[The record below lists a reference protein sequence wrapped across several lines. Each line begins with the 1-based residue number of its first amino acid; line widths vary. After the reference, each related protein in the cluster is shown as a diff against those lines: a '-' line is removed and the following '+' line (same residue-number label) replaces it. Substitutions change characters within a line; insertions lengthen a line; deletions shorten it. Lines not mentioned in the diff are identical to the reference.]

1 MRAVTAPLYRKLKG
15 RSLSA
20 VTGCLGAL
28 ALALGAC
35 ATRDPVAEVKPLIA
49 AGDTDGAIARLRNE
63 VERNPGETAARAT
76 LLRLREAE
84 ALKQLRAADAALAG
98 GDEAT
103 AAAAIDRAAG
113 YLPDD
118 PAVAEARL
126 QMERRGRA
134 RQLLLTAEQALG
146 EGRLEAA
153 RADVTEAIALQP
165 GERVGMQLRQR
176 IQRQIDERAAAD
188 EPQLRLLDEKP
199 VTLEFRDAPVK
210 QVFEALSRSAGLSF
224 VFDQEVRRDAKV
236 TLRLQGVKV
245 SEALRVIGQAN
256 RLAFNVLGD
265 RSLLVY
271 PATAVKRSQ
280 YRVLT
285 LRAFNLSNA
294 SAKDVA
300 NTLRN
305 VLKSREV
312 TSDDKA
318 NIVVI
323 RDTPEMVR
331 LAERLVPLYDV
342 PDPEVMLE
350 VEVLEVSRSQLSK
363 LGLAAPDSISIGK
376 PTATGPIVI
385 GTEGIR
391 ASILNPAALINLKE
405 RENATD
411 LLANPRIRV
420 KNRSKARIHIGEKVP
435 VVTTTATANVGV
447 SSAVSYLDV
456 GLKLDVEP
464 TIHLDEEVSIGLK
477 LEVSN
482 IIETISVGAAGG
494 GSTIAYRLGTRNTET
509 TLRLRDGQTQVLAGL
524 IQNDQRRALSKIPLL
539 GNLPLIGRLFSSDD
553 GLGSTRSK
561 TEVVLLIT
569 PRILRGPE
577 SLPPE
582 VARFSSGT
590 LGDGG
595 ANPLLLDAL
604 PADQTAVQDLNV
616 TDPGGA
622 QPQPAEQAV
631 PAPVAPSEP
640 EQSSEGQSSGG
651 GEVVSPRRR
660 PII

>member
-1 MRAVTAPLYRKLKG
+1 MKTVATTLYAAPKG

-20 VTGCLGAL
+20 VLVWLGL
-28 ALALGAC
+28 MMLGAC
-35 ATRDPVAEVKPLIA
+35 ATRDPIAEVKPLLA
-49 AGDTDGAIARLRNE
+49 AGDTDGAIARLRSE

-84 ALKQLRAADAALAG
+84 ALRQLRAADAALAG
-98 GDEAT
+98 GDDAA

-126 QMERRGRA
+126 QMERRSRA
-134 RQLLLTAEQALG
+134 RQLLLTAEQALA
-146 EGRLEAA
+146 EGRLESA
-153 RADVTEAIALQP
+153 RAEVAEALALQP

-188 EPQLRLLDEKP
+188 EPQLRLLDEKL

-285 LRAFNLSNA
+285 IRAFNLSNA

-323 RDTPEMVR
+323 RDTPEMIR

-363 LGLAAPDSISIGK
+363 LGLAAPDSISIGN

-385 GTEGIR
+385 GSAGIR

-595 ANPLLLDAL
+595 ASPLLLDAAASDPSAAPGL
-604 PADQTAVQDLNV
+604 VLTNPTAAEVQSGELS
-616 TDPGGA
+616 TQSA
-622 QPQPAEQAV
+622 SETESV
-631 PAPVAPSEP
+631 PAPADPSD
-640 EQSSEGQSSGG
+640 SGG
-651 GEVVSPRRR
+651 ENISSRRG
-660 PII
+660 PNI

>member
-1 MRAVTAPLYRKLKG
+1 MKTASSLSNRALENPL
-15 RSLSA
+15 LSA
-20 VTGCLGAL
+20 VALYLGL
-28 ALALGAC
+28 LALGAC
-35 ATRDPVAEVKPLIA
+35 ATRDPVAEVKPLLA
-49 AGDTDGAIARLRNE
+49 AGDTDGAIARLRSE

-84 ALKQLRAADAALAG
+84 ALKQLRVADAALAD
-98 GDEAT
+98 GDDAT

-113 YLPDD
+113 YLPDS
-118 PAVAEARL
+118 PVVAEARL
-126 QMERRGRA
+126 QMERRNQA
-134 RQLLLTAEQALG
+134 RQLLLAAEQALA

-153 RADVTEAIALQP
+153 RTDLAEALALQP
-165 GERVGMQLRQR
+165 GERVGVRLRQR
-176 IQRQIDERAAAD
+176 IQRQIDERVAAD

-294 SAKDVA
+294 SAKDMA

-312 TSDDKA
+312 TADDKA

-350 VEVLEVSRSQLSK
+350 VEVLEISRSQLSK

-376 PTATGPIVI
+376 PTAAGSIVI
-385 GTEGIR
+385 GSEGIR

-464 TIHLDEEVSIGLK
+464 TIHLDGEVSIGLK

-524 IQNDQRRALSKIPLL
+524 IQNDQRRAVSKIPLL

-595 ANPLLLDAL
+595 ASPLLLDAM
-604 PADQTAVQDLNV
+604 PADQAAVQDV
-616 TDPGGA
+616 TTVNPGA
-622 QPQPAEQAV
+622 AEPQAAEPVV
-631 PAPVAPSEP
+631 PVPTAPPEP
-640 EQSSEGQSSGG
+640 EQASEGQSSGG

-660 PII
+660 PVI

>member
-1 MRAVTAPLYRKLKG
+1 MRATWDLSRRLQQIAPVWLA
-15 RSLSA
+15 A
-20 VTGCLGAL
+20 VLL
-28 ALALGAC
+28 AAC
-35 ATRDPVAEVKPLIA
+35 ATRDPVAEVKPMLM
-49 AGDTDGAIARLRNE
+49 AGDTDGAIAKLQAD
-63 VERNPGETAARAT
+63 VDRNPGETAARAT
-76 LLRLREAE
+76 LLRLRDAE
-84 ALKQLRAADAALAG
+84 AQKQLRAADAAMAAG
-98 GDEAT
+98 DD
-103 AAAAIDRAAG
+103 AAAAAALERASA
-113 YLPDD
+113 YLPGD

-126 QMERRGRA
+126 QFDRRQRA
-134 RQLLLTAEQALG
+134 RQLLATSEQALA
-146 EGRLEAA
+146 EGRLDAA
-153 RADVTEAIALQP
+153 RADVLEALALQP
-165 GERVGMQLRQR
+165 GDRSGVQLRQR
-176 IQRQIDERAAAD
+176 IQRVLDEKAAVD
-188 EPQLRLLDEKP
+188 EPQIRLLDEKP
-199 VTLEFRDAPVK
+199 VTLEFREAPVK
-210 QVFEALSRSAGLSF
+210 QVFEALSRSTGLNF
-224 VFDQEVRRDAKV
+224 IFDQEVRRDAKV

-245 SEALRVIGQAN
+245 SEALRIIGQAN

-271 PATAVKRSQ
+271 PSTAVKRNE
-280 YRVLT
+280 YRRLT
-285 LRAFNLSNA
+285 VRAFNISNA
-294 SAKDVA
+294 APKDIA
-300 NTLRN
+300 ATLRN
-305 VLKSREV
+305 ILKAREV

-323 RDTPEMVR
+323 RDTPDMIR

-363 LGLAAPDSISIGK
+363 LGLAVPDSIGIGN
-376 PTATGPIVI
+376 PTSTAPIVI
-385 GTEGIR
+385 GSSGIR
-391 ASILNPAALINLKE
+391 ASIANPAALINLKE

-569 PRILRGPE
+569 PRILRAPE
-577 SLPPE
+577 PLPPD
-582 VARFSSGT
+582 VARFASGT

-595 ANPLLLDAL
+595 VSPLLLESAPSDASANPGFVL
-604 PADQTAVQDLNV
+604 TNPTAAEVQSGEL
-616 TDPGGA
+616 A
-622 QPQPAEQAV
+622 PQPAAETDAS
-631 PAPVAPSEP
+631 PAPDD
-640 EQSSEGQSSGG
+640 SSSASD
-651 GEVVSPRRR
+651 EVVPSRRG
-660 PII
+660 PNI